1 MAAEPNID
9 ITDTE
14 RVEEFFKKG
23 RSELQTLLEK
33 FPDPVVSI
41 CGGCYIDCNEAAV
54 RIMGCSSKNELIGL
68 PPSQISPERQPDGQ
82 YSATKEKDL
91 VARAIG
97 EGGIRF
103 EWVHRK
109 LNGEDFWIDASLV
122 VIPLGGRNI
131 IYSVWRDIT
140 KQKRMED
147 ALKRSERRYR
157 KMFDNSPLPG
167 LVFDRDTLAT
177 VAVNKAATEHYGYTG
192 REFLRMN
199 VTELHPPDEVP
210 ELLAHLSGSGV
221 VIRKTPWKHIKKD
234 KTVIDVEMSAHTLE
248 FSKTDRRIMV
258 QINDITERKQAE
270 EKLRKSYEHLR
281 ILSAHI
287 EKVREEERVNIA
299 RELHDVLGQ
308 LLTTLNMDVSWLK
321 KRVPGAQKPIV
332 EKVDSMSALVK
343 QAVTTVQ
350 KVSSEL
356 RPAILADFGIGPAI
370 ECGAQAFER
379 QSGIAVLLNIDPDI
393 ELDDERSLAIFRVF
407 NEALTNIAR
416 HASATRLEVN
426 LSKQENN
433 VVLVVKDNGKGIT
446 EEEIGNPRSFG
457 ILGMKERVH
466 SLEGELMITGM
477 KGRGTVVK
485 ATIPLGE
492 EGKIYD
498 QDTNC

>member
-91 VARAIG
+91 VARAIR

-192 REFLRMN
+192 REFLRM
-199 VTELHPPDEVP
+199 
-210 ELLAHLSGSGV
+210 
-221 VIRKTPWKHIKKD
+221 
-234 KTVIDVEMSAHTLE
+234 
-248 FSKTDRRIMV
+248 
-258 QINDITERKQAE
+258 
-270 EKLRKSYEHLR
+270 
-281 ILSAHI
+281 
-287 EKVREEERVNIA
+287 
-299 RELHDVLGQ
+299 
-308 LLTTLNMDVSWLK
+308 
-321 KRVPGAQKPIV
+321 
-332 EKVDSMSALVK
+332 
-343 QAVTTVQ
+343 
-350 KVSSEL
+350 
-356 RPAILADFGIGPAI
+356 
-370 ECGAQAFER
+370 
-379 QSGIAVLLNIDPDI
+379 
-393 ELDDERSLAIFRVF
+393 
-407 NEALTNIAR
+407 
-416 HASATRLEVN
+416 
-426 LSKQENN
+426 
-433 VVLVVKDNGKGIT
+433 
-446 EEEIGNPRSFG
+446 
-457 ILGMKERVH
+457 
-466 SLEGELMITGM
+466 
-477 KGRGTVVK
+477 
-485 ATIPLGE
+485 
-492 EGKIYD
+492 
-498 QDTNC
+498 